1 MKKHKPSTKE
11 ELKNLVF
18 TDGIKLSDVDTSLIT
33 DMSELFQKSQRK
45 DFEGIEDWDT
55 SNVKNMSWM
64 FRECFSFNQPLD
76 KWDTSNV
83 INMKGMFSLAKSFN
97 QNINNWNVSKVVD
110 MSYMFNACDSFNQ
123 PLNDWDV
130 SNVKTMEAM
139 FHSALSFNQPLDKW
153 NTSKVENMHEMFC
166 RCKQFNQ
173 PLNSWDVSNVKTM
186 ESMFYSADSFNQPLD
201 KWNTKKLSKMYSMFK
216 YTDSYNCYDSL
227 ANWDLS
233 KVSDISDFCANYE
246 RFYEKLPLRLRV
258 YMQAFYGPHKVY
270 VPIENNEEYDDD
282 EYDFISEE
290 YDLVSRDYITITKEN
305 VREVY
310 NAISKDTN
318 KKVMALKKKLETE
331 YSKELSSVTDDYNF
345 KTIEEAEK
353 YVENNYNKKDDKKVS
368 FINDNYKVLIK
379 DKSREVENK
388 VLKYIYLEYLVLK
401 RDIKIL
407 TQVDNIVNLLDK
419 ESFIKFIKN
428 IYNETNKETAA
439 FIYGIYGGD
448 EAVKNI
454 YKKEKDSKLSLLIIK
469 LNIESKYALR
479 ILHEIYSNT
488 KKSEVRYEAYNLID
502 EVIKKM
508 NISYNEF
515 ELRFSPDFSFN
526 SKGEKVLNEDYK
538 LILNSDYSLSLFD
551 IKNNKELKKAPQNLP
566 EDLKDEITK
575 LRKEI
580 PSFMKNTSSLLAV
593 LLASGEKYSY
603 DIFKD
608 IFINNAIMNRF
619 ASSLIWNLYNK
630 DYNFVTTFRYSG
642 DGSYSNCE
650 DEEVKIDDNGF
661 VSLASPIE
669 MDDDTIN
676 KWRKQLEDYEIAQ
689 PLQQL
694 TIIKLDKDNLKS
706 ELEKIDNSEIAYGTF
721 KAFGARYGMYTE
733 YVGYDVVSSYSLKSK
748 NGDTFSIYAN
758 VNSNTDFHDRVK
770 IDIYFTNENGEEVSK
785 RFIYTLLVLMI
796 WDFRLTDLF

>member
-1 MKKHKPSTKE
+1 MKKHKPATKE

-55 SNVKNMSWM
+55 SNVENMSWM
-64 FRECFSFNQPLD
+64 FRECFSFNEPLD

-83 INMKGMFSLAKSFN
+83 TNMKGMFSLAKSFN
-97 QNINNWNVSKVVD
+97 QNINNWNVSKVID
-110 MSYMFNACDSFNQ
+110 MSYMFNACDLFNQ

-139 FHSALSFNQPLDKW
+139 FHSALSFNQPHDKW
-153 NTSKVENMHEMFC
+153 DTSKVENMHEMFC

-173 PLNSWDVSNVKTM
+173 PLNSWNVSNVKTM
-186 ESMFYSADSFNQPLD
+186 EAMFYSADSFNQPLD

-216 YTDSYNCYDSL
+216 YTDSYDCYDSL

-246 RFYEKLPLRLRV
+246 RFYEKLPLRFRV
-258 YMQAFYGPHKVY
+258 YMQAFYGTHKVY

-310 NAISKDTN
+310 NSISKDTN

-407 TQVDNIVNLLDK
+407 TQVDNIINLLDE
-419 ESFIKFIKN
+419 ESFIEFIKN

-448 EAVKNI
+448 KAIKNI
-454 YKKEKDSKLSLLIIK
+454 YKKEKDTKLSLLIIK

-488 KKSEVRYEAYNLID
+488 KKSEVHYEAYNLID

-593 LLASGEKYSY
+593 LLASGEKYNY
-603 DIFKD
+603 DVFKD

-619 ASSLIWNLYNK
+619 ASSLIWNLYDK
-630 DYNFVTTFRYSG
+630 DYNFITTFRYSG

-650 DEEVKIDDNGF
+650 DEEVKIDDNRF

-669 MDDDTIN
+669 MDDEIIN

-733 YVGYDVVSSYSLKSK
+733 YIGYDVVSSYSLKSK

-770 IDIYFTNENGEEVSK
+770 IDIYFTNENDEEVSK

-796 WDFRLTDLF
+796 LDFRLTNLF